1 MTDVVEL
8 TGTVEDVFA
17 HRFTLSTEKGKKL
30 VDLGPGS
37 ERELVLSAG
46 QTVSVKGEEKPGEF
60 KAREVR
66 VADGEWQSV
75 KSGDKHPPK
84 PPRDTEPEHGDAKND
99 EAELTDHHVTK
110 LLDEEG
116 YTDHAERIRKPKHV
130 EVVATKDG
138 QRHKLHVHKDGVKKT
153 EPVD

>member
-17 HRFTLSTEKGKKL
+17 HRFTLNTDEGKKL
-30 VDLGPGS
+30 VDLGPGG
-37 ERELVLSAG
+37 ERELALSAG
-46 QTVSVKGEEKPGEF
+46 QTVGVKGEDKPGEF
-60 KAREVR
+60 RVKEVR
-66 VADGEWQSV
+66 VADGEWQPV

-84 PPRDTEPEHGDAKND
+84 PPHDKGHEHGDAKGD
-99 EAELTDHHVTK
+99 EAELTDEHVTK

-116 YTDHAERIRKPKHV
+116 YSDHAERIRKPRHV

-138 QRHKLHVHKDGVKKT
+138 QHHKLHVHKDGVKKT